1 MRLVRE
7 AIEAQSFALVAGNG
21 RAEVLAHIKSAMARR
36 SDVMDRAWT
45 QECKLLNKCKLLD
58 VHDGDGGLQAGG
70 A

>member
-1 MRLVRE
+1 MRE

-45 QECKLLNKCKLLD
+45 QECKLLD